1 MKIVIFCLLLFLWA
15 LKIFGQD
22 KDYFSTEINANYYFY
37 FVGENNSNNLNYGFS
52 LFVSKYIQKVKL
64 STGINY
70 SIKSYNSQGDP
81 FYSVQK
87 RKYNLEYL
95 NFPIIANIE
104 IFSLKKFYLSILTG
118 FTFNQIIDYNIISYY
133 LSGEVLTENIKLDN
147 KKLGITFIFG
157 TTFSKL
163 IGDKCVLNL
172 TPFINYKLVS
182 DHDNQSPDYKNILD
196 DKISVGFIM
205 GIEYLFKITNNE

>member
-1 MKIVIFCLLLFLWA
+1 MKIVIFCLLLFLCA
-15 LKIFGQD
+15 LKIFSQD
-22 KDYFSTEINANYYFY
+22 KDYFSTEVNANYYFY
-37 FVGENNSNNLNYGFS
+37 FIGENYSNNLNYGFS

-70 SIKSYNSQGDP
+70 SIKSYNSRGDS

-87 RKYNLEYL
+87 RKYELDYL

-104 IFSLKKFYLSILTG
+104 IISLKKSYFSILTG
-118 FTFNQIIDYNIISYY
+118 FTFNKIIDYNIKSYY
-133 LSGEVLTENIKLDN
+133 LSGEILTENIKLDN
-147 KKLGITFIFG
+147 KKLGITFIVG

-172 TPFINYKLVS
+172 APFINYKLVS
-182 DHDNQSPDYKNILD
+182 DHDNQSPDYKNVPD
-196 DKISVGFIM
+196 DKISIGFIM
-205 GIEYLFKITNNE
+205 GIEYLFKITSNE